1 MDIFFRT
8 LLFTTQE
15 PFIVPLLVIGYLVF
29 RREVFARAT
38 LILLLSL
45 SINPFLK
52 SLFEVPL
59 PESLGKEGWAL
70 PSGHMQ
76 SAIVL
81 WGWLALEAK
90 KRYFFA
96 ILPFL
101 WAGIGGGLIYFG
113 YHSLADV
120 TAAVLSGTTLLAGF
134 YFFNKYAPLSA
145 ANLALPVRQ

>member
-52 SLFEVPL
+52 SLFEVP
-59 PESLGKEGWAL
+59 
-70 PSGHMQ
+70 PS
-76 SAIVL
+76 
-81 WGWLALEAK
+81 
-90 KRYFFA
+90 
-96 ILPFL
+96 P
-101 WAGIGGGLIYFG
+101 
-113 YHSLADV
+113 
-120 TAAVLSGTTLLAGF
+120 
-134 YFFNKYAPLSA
+134 NP
-145 ANLALPVRQ
+145 